1 MDPASHRIQGK
12 LQFGLLPS
20 VDPLTLRLGRGH
32 GAYCDG
38 CDAELAADH
47 AEAVLHF
54 TDGLVLRLH
63 PTCSEVWLALKG
75 DLIRT
80 AAADLER
87 RTTPSLHLA
96 PRIVPSTTRGES
108 R

>member
-20 VDPLTLRLGRGH
+20 VDPLTLWLGRGR

-54 TDGLVLRLH
+54 ADGLVLRLH
-63 PTCSEVWLALKG
+63 PSCSEAWLALKG

-87 RTTPSLHLA
+87 RATPSLHLA
-96 PRIVPSTTRGES
+96 PRVVPSTTRGES

>member
-20 VDPLTLRLGRGH
+20 VDPLTLSLGRGR

-38 CDAELAADH
+38 CDAELAVDH

-54 TDGLVLRLH
+54 ADGLVLRLH
-63 PTCSEVWLALKG
+63 PPA
-75 DLIRT
+75 
-80 AAADLER
+80 R
-87 RTTPSLHLA
+87 RSGW
-96 PRIVPSTTRGES
+96 RSRGI
-108 R
+108 

>member
-1 MDPASHRIQGK
+1 MDPASHRIQGT

-20 VDPLTLRLGRGH
+20 VDPLTLRLGLGR

-38 CDAELAADH
+38 CDAELTADH
-47 AEAVLHF
+47 AEPA
-54 TDGLVLRLH
+54 
-63 PTCSEVWLALKG
+63 
-75 DLIRT
+75 
-80 AAADLER
+80 
-87 RTTPSLHLA
+87 TPSPHLA

>member
-20 VDPLTLRLGRGH
+20 VDPLTVELGHGR

-38 CDAELAADH
+38 CDAELTPDH

-54 TDGLVLRLH
+54 PDGLVLRLH
-63 PTCSEVWLALKG
+63 PTCSEALKG

-87 RTTPSLHLA
+87 RTAPSPHLA

-108 R
+108 P